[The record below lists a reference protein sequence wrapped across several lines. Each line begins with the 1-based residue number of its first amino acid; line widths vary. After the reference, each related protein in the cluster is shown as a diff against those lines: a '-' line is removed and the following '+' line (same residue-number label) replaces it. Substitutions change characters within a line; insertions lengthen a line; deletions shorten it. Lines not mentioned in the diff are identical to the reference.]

1 MTELSAATTREPT
14 FYYFAY
20 GSCMCPIDLKR
31 TLQEDAYPYVIAPAT
46 LPNYRL
52 GFYRQSKHRN
62 CGVLD
67 VVPDPNYSVMGVLYE
82 LPQRFS
88 ENLDIREEVP
98 DNGYRREIVSVW
110 CQEQWYHSVRT
121 YTVVNKLPSEVPPN
135 EWYFHVVLR
144 GATICGLPEAYR
156 WQLFYHMH
164 HLQQGLTSLET
175 QKQIQ

>member
-1 MTELSAATTREPT
+1 MAQLSHVVSGEET

-31 TLQEDAYPYVIAPAT
+31 TLQEDAYPYVMAPAT

-52 GFYRQSKHRN
+52 GFYRQSNHRN

-67 VVPDPNYSVMGVLYE
+67 VVPDENSSVMGVLYE

-98 DNGYRREIVSVW
+98 DNGYRRETVSVW
-110 CQEQWYHSVRT
+110 CQGQWYHSVRT
-121 YTVVNKLPSEVPPN
+121 YTVVDKLPMEVPPN

-144 GATICGLPEAYR
+144 GATICGLPEHYR

-164 HLQQGLTSLET
+164 DLQKGSAAREHQL
-175 QKQIQ
+175 Q